1 MKVVPRSVWNS
12 EDAETEFQVVSLSG
26 VLSRSGT
33 YSRPS
38 CTLKI
43 PPVSLAKVL
52 YISKKYIAMKLTNVE
67 VSNASGLLGDSFAYA
82 TMTNLDFAAGSSH
95 PKSLRLASTSPLL
108 LLFRSTSTLTNL
120 VQSTKHNQLLLP
132 PWCFR
137 PMTSR
142 PRCSKTSY
150 TTRS

>member
-26 VLSRSGT
+26 ALSRSGT

-52 YISKKYIAMKLTNVE
+52 YISKKYIAMELTNVE

-108 LLFRSTSTLTNL
+108 LLVRSTSTLTNL
-120 VQSTKHNQLLLP
+120 VQSTKHYQLLLP

-137 PMTSR
+137 PMTSG
-142 PRCSKTSY
+142 PGCFV
-150 TTRS
+150 

>member
-1 MKVVPRSVWNS
+1 MRGNMKVVPRSVWNS

-26 VLSRSGT
+26 ALSRSGT

-52 YISKKYIAMKLTNVE
+52 YISEEYIAMKLTNVE

-95 PKSLRLASTSPLL
+95 PKSLRLASSPV
-108 LLFRSTSTLTNL
+108 LFFYFSEAHPPSRIWFK
-120 VQSTKHNQLLLP
+120 VQSTISFYFH
-132 PWCFR
+132 R
-137 PMTSR
+137 GASDR
-142 PRCSKTSY
+142 
-150 TTRS
+150 